1 MQRAFSP
8 YGIYG
13 IVEEENLNANVVAG
27 STMSIWI
34 LIVYLDA
41 TEYAYKAIG

>member
-1 MQRAFSP
+1 MQRGISP

-34 LIVYLDA
+34 FIAYLDA